1 MQARSRLRRRHDHE
15 TAAGSMP
22 QPAWHSAFHEP
33 RRNSTPRR
41 TREATHSRVT
51 DDRDTQETA
60 MKTFFQGLAAPFG
73 RRGFRVLAAGLIGL
87 TVLTQRAS
95 AADRFL
101 PAAAEAGVEI
111 PAATIKFGM
120 RPYADNTFYIIGMKK
135 GWFTDV
141 GISFDPAPYGL
152 KANDSNVTTLLL
164 NGQLDLISEFC
175 PLMLPTYKDA
185 TKLKCIGFTDNFLAN
200 AILANPKLKLKTFKE
215 YIADGLSYEAAL
227 KAALAPMKGKT
238 LVGAPELRDRAFEEY
253 IHKTCGA
260 GFKLEVLDDA
270 KSLVLAKAGR
280 EDFVNPEGAPIVYTL
295 RQAGWTNLVDIG
307 DLIKYGPGG
316 VESPIE
322 PLIGIVGLGAN
333 SDYVNAHQNTVLR
346 FMSVVWRIIDATKS
360 DPSLYDLQAPYLN
373 SVAGTSL
380 DGKGVEQTVAVL
392 HPYTTFAGDKQYY
405 DDKASTVYYANV
417 WSAIIKDFEAHG
429 IIPAGKIAPD
439 DVVWGGP
446 IWHHL
451 VDYRAKT
458 DELMTKLKGMTLA
471 SDKQVLADKAKIFY
485 AGYDFL
491 DAYRLA
497 LAASN

>member
-1 MQARSRLRRRHDHE
+1 MRRVVHGVRRS
-15 TAAGSMP
+15 
-22 QPAWHSAFHEP
+22 WC
-33 RRNSTPRR
+33 
-41 TREATHSRVT
+41 SRS
-51 DDRDTQETA
+51 
-60 MKTFFQGLAAPFG
+60 LAAIAAPL
-73 RRGFRVLAAGLIGL
+73 VAIATALAPQL
-87 TVLTQRAS
+87 AS

-101 PAAAEAGVEI
+101 PAAPEAGVEI

-185 TKLKCIGFTDNFLAN
+185 DKLKCIGFTDNFLAN

-215 YIADGLSYEAAL
+215 YIADGLSFEDAL

-238 LVGAPELRDRAFEEY
+238 LVGAPQLSDRAFEEY
-253 IHKTCGA
+253 LNKTSGA
-260 GFKLEVLDDA
+260 GFKLQVLDDA
-270 KSLVLAKAGR
+270 KSLVLAKSGR

-295 RQAGWTNLVDIG
+295 RQAGWTNLVDID

-316 VESPIE
+316 VDSPIE

-333 SDYVNAHQNTVLR
+333 SDYVNANQNTVLR
-346 FMSVVWRIIDATKS
+346 FMSVVWRIIDATKA

-380 DGKGVEQTVAVL
+380 DGKGVESTVNIL
-392 HPYTTFAGDKQYY
+392 HPFTTFDDNAKYY
-405 DDKASTVYYANV
+405 EDKASTVYYANV
-417 WSAIIKDFEAHG
+417 WTAIIKDFEAHD
-429 IIPAGKIAPD
+429 IIPAGKITPD

-446 IWHHL
+446 IWHQL

-458 DELMTKLKGMTLA
+458 DRLLDQAKGT
-471 SDKQVLADKAKIFY
+471 SPTGDKAAMLAKAKAFY
-485 AGYDFL
+485 DNYDFL

-497 LAASN
+497 LAATS